1 MITFVRK
8 HSTPI
13 LFLSLLTLL
22 VLTWL
27 FPSYGLRLGI
37 IFLLLSLV
45 IANLA
50 VFEKH
55 KEAYRQGNIGR
66 STFIRNSV
74 LEIIGILLAMLL
86 AGLLGRYMAALAT
99 RQINDDLIRV
109 VAGIVV
115 GLLAGM
121 GVGTVARKTWGRL
134 AKVSSGG

>member
-74 LEIIGILLAMLL
+74 LEIIGVLLAMLV
-86 AGLLGRYMAALAT
+86 AGLLGRTMATLAT
-99 RQINDDLIRV
+99 PQINDDLIRV
-109 VAGIVV
+109 VVGIVV
-115 GLLAGM
+115 GLLVGM
-121 GVGTVARKTWGRL
+121 GVGTVARKTWGRM
-134 AKVSSGG
+134 AKVDFT